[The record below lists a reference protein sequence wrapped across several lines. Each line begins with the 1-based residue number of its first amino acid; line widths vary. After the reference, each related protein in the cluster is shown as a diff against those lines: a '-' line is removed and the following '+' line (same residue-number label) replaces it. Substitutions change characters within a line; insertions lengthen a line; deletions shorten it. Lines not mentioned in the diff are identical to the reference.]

1 MPITAR
7 YINLAQIERLDDRSN
22 EHYITAAVYRQSTVP
37 LFFLRWSS
45 PLNLAITELSQP
57 NRVQTYKHEIDYR
70 R

>member
-37 LFFLRWSS
+37 LFSS
-45 PLNLAITELSQP
+45 PVFSAQPRYHRAVSTEPSA
-57 NRVQTYKHEIDYR
+57 NV
-70 R
+70 